1 MDVAPKSA
9 ADNVSPSSVTL
20 GMLKMAIAVSLTRN
34 GVAIKVSLPVQ
45 PTTGEATA
53 AHPVV

>member
-34 GVAIKVSLPVQ
+34 GVAIKVSPPVQ